1 MDQNLASWLRE
12 VGRLSLRYFAVGL
25 SFAPWGL
32 IYALLALSGWVHWS
46 ILVLLLG
53 AGLATAHVA
62 WQYLDVE
69 AVKEVRTI
77 TMLRDHHIHTI
88 TAGDAVYVLSRTKPE
103 AARSFRVDPRNRNS
117 IPGLTL
123 QRVV

>member
-12 VGRLSLRYFAVGL
+12 VGRLSLQYLAVGL

-32 IYALLALSGWVHWS
+32 VYALLSLSGWGHWS

-53 AGLATAHVA
+53 GGLATAHVA

-77 TMLRDHHIHTI
+77 TVLRDHHIHTI
-88 TAGDAVYVLSRTKPE
+88 TAGDAVYVRSKTRPRT
-103 AARSFRVDPRNRNS
+103 ASSCRVDPRNRNS